1 MPVPRRVLTQ
11 AKPAMRAYQ
20 LVLVARAVAFRI
32 VVPAPFVTFP
42 LATIAV
48 ARIAVANVTG
58 FPRCAPDSIS
68 RFVAVTA
75 TTTATPALPFPSV
88 SPSIIWAP
96 AKRVVAFPMVA
107 NVRKVSSAS
116 IEAPTAAYARKAAR
130 AKPSC
135 VAARKTGI
143 PSVVAMGRPTVI
155 SAGWFQHGNSGPATA
170 NAQAATKAARPAV
183 RRGNRWY
190 VRKPI
195 SATAQSTPVR
205 SLRKARAVTVFSAR
219 VPATVY

>member
-48 ARIAVANVTG
+48 AWIAVANVTG
-58 FPRCAPDSIS
+58 FLRCAPGSIN
-68 RFVAVTA
+68 RFAAVTA

-96 AKRVVAFPMVA
+96 AKRVVAFPMAV
-107 NVRKVSSAS
+107 NVPEVSSAS
-116 IEAPTAAYARKAAR
+116 IEAPTAAWARKVAH
-130 AKPSC
+130 AKRSC
-135 VAARKTGI
+135 VAAPRSMI
-143 PSVVAMGRPTVI
+143 LSADAMDGPTAI
-155 SAGWFQHGNSGPATA
+155 FAS
-170 NAQAATKAARPAV
+170 
-183 RRGNRWY
+183 
-190 VRKPI
+190 
-195 SATAQSTPVR
+195 
-205 SLRKARAVTVFSAR
+205 
-219 VPATVY
+219 